1 MTNIRSGLTALAIA
15 VAICLI
21 DSTIGHSQ
29 IVLSPRWFQIGP
41 PDIDQVGNEAVDHL
55 SSGMSSVILAL
66 SAGRQRHTPVGPE
79 QARQAIGEFKSSLT
93 GFQRVEEKIAG
104 RRINLETIRNAGYE
118 KTYDSLVSLLKQQ
131 GYDAPVDGKT
141 FIELL
146 TTIINRSVNDL
157 DILIAN
163 SKTPAG
169 QRALQEAFIDIVQ
182 QKMLLEQIG
191 AISGIITTA
200 MQ

>member
-1 MTNIRSGLTALAIA
+1 
-15 VAICLI
+15 
-21 DSTIGHSQ
+21 
-29 IVLSPRWFQIGP
+29 
-41 PDIDQVGNEAVDHL
+41 
-55 SSGMSSVILAL
+55 
-66 SAGRQRHTPVGPE
+66 
-79 QARQAIGEFKSSLT
+79 
-93 GFQRVEEKIAG
+93 
-104 RRINLETIRNAGYE
+104 
-118 KTYDSLVSLLKQQ
+118 
-131 GYDAPVDGKT
+131 
-141 FIELL
+141 
-146 TTIINRSVNDL
+146 VNDL